1 MRTKRMWP
9 GLVLAGVLLCGGPA
23 LGQGKPDK
31 KDAPG
36 PVPVITA
43 DKAEYDFGVAVQGE
57 DVEHVFTIRNK
68 GKGLLKIEKARGG

>member
-1 MRTKRMWP
+1 MRTNRIWP
-9 GLVLAGVLLCGGPA
+9 GIALAGVLLGGGPA
-23 LGQGKPDK
+23 LGQRTPDK
-31 KDAPG
+31 KDVPG

-43 DKAEYDFGVAVQGE
+43 DKAEYDFGTAVQGE